1 MAFMNKRQVKKVL
14 TSFGIERTEVIF
26 SKADGLDAI
35 GMIGDQAAYI
45 HIPPG
50 ELGYFRKTAPGL
62 QGLLIQELSLD
73 QFRWLKELY

>member
-1 MAFMNKRQVKKVL
+1 MNKRQFKKIL
-14 TSFGIERTEVIF
+14 TSCGLKRAEVMF
-26 SKADGLDAI
+26 SRADGLDAI

-50 ELGYFRKTAPGL
+50 ELGYFLKTAPGL